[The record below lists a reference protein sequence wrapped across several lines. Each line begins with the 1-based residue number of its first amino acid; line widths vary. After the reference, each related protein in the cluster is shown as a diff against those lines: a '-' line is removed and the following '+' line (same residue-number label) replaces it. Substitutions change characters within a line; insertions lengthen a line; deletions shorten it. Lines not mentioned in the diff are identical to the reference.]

1 LRFCLA
7 ILRRASPASCLLSP
21 EALGRDNGSARRFGQ
36 RAWAWAQVLHPER
49 PRAKLQRSAVS
60 LRRRRR
66 RLLLPLRYLHSWPG
80 SIATPVGPRLPETQK
95 HGQCS
100 SRLGDETFG
109 HAYFS
114 GDAVMAGAET
124 ADCGCFVGE
133 PLS

>member
-1 LRFCLA
+1 MTMEAPDDLDSEHGHGRQCCIQSA
-7 ILRRASPASCLLSP
+7 RVPSCSVPLSP
-21 EALGRDNGSARRFGQ
+21 CAAAAAAL
-36 RAWAWAQVLHPER
+36 P
-49 PRAKLQRSAVS
+49 
-60 LRRRRR
+60 
-66 RLLLPLRYLHSWPG
+66 LLLPLRYLHSWPG